1 MNTESPQS
9 SHTKQHRVLLV
20 DDRPENLVFLR
31 DYLQNKGFE
40 IVLSLSGEEA
50 LAQLNHQSFAMVLL
64 DLEMPELSGLEVLQ
78 RIRATPSLNT
88 TPVAILTAHPAEDVE
103 DDCFEAGAQLVLSK
117 PVRLR
122 QLNRSIQELI
132 SGP

>member
-9 SHTKQHRVLLV
+9 SHTTQHRILLV

-50 LAQLNHQSFAMVLL
+50 LAQLNHQSFAIILL

-78 RIRATPSLNT
+78 RIH
-88 TPVAILTAHPAEDVE
+88 IL
-103 DDCFEAGAQLVLSK
+103 CC
-117 PVRLR
+117 
-122 QLNRSIQELI
+122 
-132 SGP
+132 